1 LCCDVS
7 LACQSIGFEMMDE
20 IYILIVI
27 CPDRLPEAFQGPVQQ
42 EMQGMRVP
50 YYDRPF
56 VVADQ

>member
-1 LCCDVS
+1 
-7 LACQSIGFEMMDE
+7 MMDE

-50 YYDRPF
+50 YYDRSF